1 MIDIRLRADTAPLR
15 LLADRALYWP
25 AQDCLVLAD
34 VHLGKG
40 DVFRRQGLAVPAGA
54 SVSDLSRIDALLAAC
69 GARRL
74 LVLGDL
80 VHAAPPERRAPWVA
94 AVQDWRARHTELDLW
109 LVVGNHDRAP
119 RRLASLLGLEL
130 LDEGTPLGGLRLWHD
145 APAEDTEPGLGGH
158 IHPALHWR
166 GGARQRLRLPVFWQR
181 GAQLILPAFGGLTGG
196 YAIRPQAGDRV
207 WAAGPDTV
215 AALPLPAP

>member
-15 LLADRALYWP
+15 LLADRALYWQ

-69 GARRL
+69 GARSWL
-74 LVLGDL
+74 PTTSHTSSSV
-80 VHAAPPERRAPWVA
+80 
-94 AVQDWRARHTELDLW
+94 WRARHTELDVW

-119 RRLASLLGLEL
+119 QAASSASMRLRSLTL
-130 LDEGTPLGGLRLWHD
+130 
-145 APAEDTEPGLGGH
+145 APAGTARPWRRKTSPLPRCTSASTRQSCACQYSARSASSRSGAVSARSRMS
-158 IHPALHWR
+158 IMPRPPALPGPGPR
-166 GGARQRLRLPVFWQR
+166 GPGARRATRW
-181 GAQLILPAFGGLTGG
+181 T
-196 YAIRPQAGDRV
+196 
-207 WAAGPDTV
+207 AAG
-215 AALPLPAP
+215 AATRHTAERRRASAAPAS